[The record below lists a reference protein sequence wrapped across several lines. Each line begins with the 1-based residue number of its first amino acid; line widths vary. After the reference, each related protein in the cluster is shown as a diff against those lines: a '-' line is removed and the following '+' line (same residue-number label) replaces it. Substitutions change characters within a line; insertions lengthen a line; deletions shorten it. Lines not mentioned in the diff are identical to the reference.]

1 MKNKLTLQPKKAFT
15 LVELIV
21 VVTILAIIWTIWFV
35 SYTDYLSWVRD
46 TNRTVQL
53 ESIWDWL
60 KLSLT
65 RWRLPIPDDYIE
77 VKTSWDTIA
86 YQGYAW
92 EEVLKKIKYDKEG
105 KDPLDNTYFSYYATD
120 NRKNFQL
127 MALLE
132 ETNETVSLFKGEVLS
147 NDIDYADRQVKV
159 SWKKL
164 WILTGGWDNLNVP
177 VQEIWE
183 IKDNWELDIATT
195 PDEYISHIDDSD
207 KISWSW
213 SELIKSIY
221 NSSCKRILESSLDN
235 WDWVYKINPSGLDEF
250 EVYCDMSTDWGGWT
264 LVLKAYN
271 WDTNSFYNTEV
282 NKILENDSEL
292 NSNNNNLDK
301 SDFKWKWYMEVSWD
315 SLMAIDLSNNN
326 YFVSWNINNWNK
338 TLKDHIIDAQDWR
351 WEWWANW
358 CWIMLEDIKKY
369 NDDTKIW
376 NIPVEHFWL
385 MCTDDNKTSW
395 SSHSDDSVYFWFL
408 PRAAYWDESA
418 AHHSWI
424 WKWARDWWGDVYES
438 SNLVYSL
445 DSGIAILIR

>member
-195 PDEYISHIDDSD
+195 GEEYISHIDDID

-221 NSSCKRILESSLDN
+221 NSGCKRILESSLDN
-235 WDWVYKINPSGLDEF
+235 WDWIYKINPAGTEEF

-264 LVLKAYN
+264 KIEYSEDLEFKNYFSDGVDTWRYLNENFKLKLTKQRILDIQSISNEGKQLYIGDCYDIVHYYFSNGDNYN
-271 WDTNSFYNTEV
+271 YVFGFKFLNEEETNFGEEVYNTDIQV
-282 NKILENDSEL
+282 L
-292 NSNNNNLDK
+292 
-301 SDFKWKWYMEVSWD
+301 
-315 SLMAIDLSNNN
+315 
-326 YFVSWNINNWNK
+326 
-338 TLKDHIIDAQDWR
+338 QDD
-351 WEWWANW
+351 
-358 CWIMLEDIKKY
+358 CKY
-369 NDDTKIW
+369 NDNVNRQTIFEINDIRVPLINVK
-376 NIPVEHFWL
+376 
-385 MCTDDNKTSW
+385 
-395 SSHSDDSVYFWFL
+395 
-408 PRAAYWDESA
+408 
-418 AHHSWI
+418 
-424 WKWARDWWGDVYES
+424 
-438 SNLVYSL
+438 SL
-445 DSGIAILIR
+445 DNGQAYEKFGSLLTQNPAWLR

>member
-1 MKNKLTLQPKKAFT
+1 MKNKLKKAFT

-77 VKTSWDTIA
+77 VKTNWNTIA

-132 ETNETVSLFKGEVLS
+132 ETNETVSLYNRKEVLS

-195 PDEYISHIDDSD
+195 PEEYISHIDDSD
-207 KISWSW
+207 KISWDW

-235 WDWVYKINPSGLDEF
+235 WDWIYKINPGTEEF
-250 EVYCDMSTDWGGWT
+250 EVYCDMENYWITDFLMWEWDFKNGKDISTQSWS
-264 LVLKAYN
+264 N
-271 WDTNSFYNTEV
+271 PTNTIVNIESPVNSWYAIHQTSNSSAEYEVHFIDATKCKKNQVFRMRSWVADNSGTIFHHRFYDINQTSFYVDWNQYPSP
-282 NKILENDSEL
+282 NILEEKNIWWKTWKLEEV
-292 NSNNNNLDK
+292 
-301 SDFKWKWYMEVSWD
+301 KWV
-315 SLMAIDLSNNN
+315 LS
-326 YFVSWNINNWNK
+326 K
-338 TLKDHIIDAQDWR
+338 
-351 WEWWANW
+351 
-358 CWIMLEDIKKY
+358 
-369 NDDTKIW
+369 
-376 NIPVEHFWL
+376 
-385 MCTDDNKTSW
+385 
-395 SSHSDDSVYFWFL
+395 
-408 PRAAYWDESA
+408 
-418 AHHSWI
+418 
-424 WKWARDWWGDVYES
+424 DVYDFNWYIWYNAENPKDLYFTWVRLS
-438 SNLVYSL
+438 CLTE
-445 DSGIAILIR
+445 

>member
-65 RWRLPIPDDYIE
+65 KWRLPIPDDYIE

-132 ETNETVSLFKGEVLS
+132 ETGETVSLHNRREVLS

-195 PDEYISHIDDSD
+195 PEEYISHIDDID

-235 WDWVYKINPSGLDEF
+235 WDWIYKINPSWNDEF
-250 EVYCDMSTDWGGWT
+250 EVYCDMSTDGGGWQ
-264 LVLKAYN
+264 LVA
-271 WDTNSFYNTEV
+271 TNTWPV
-282 NKILENDSEL
+282 ND
-292 NSNNNNLDK
+292 
-301 SDFKWKWYMEVSWD
+301 Y
-315 SLMAIDLSNNN
+315 
-326 YFVSWNINNWNK
+326 NNWR
-338 TLKDHIIDAQDWR
+338 TTTRDQWWCPLKVFGENWACQTNWNRWEEWHHRYSDWR
-351 WEWWANW
+351 WISVLEPRFKNQ
-358 CWIMLEDIKKY
+358 IEDIMHNNITWY
-369 NDDTKIW
+369 PHSIENDLFI
-376 NIPVEHFWL
+376 NRSNVSWL
-385 MCTDDNKTSW
+385 DNKNCWNSRLMYWGHYNTISDVDIRYCGDNNNKDSRWHFIIDSSW
-395 SSHSDDSVYFWFL
+395 LNKWWWDWSRGYENIASSWF
-408 PRAAYWDESA
+408 
-418 AHHSWI
+418 
-424 WKWARDWWGDVYES
+424 
-438 SNLVYSL
+438 
-445 DSGIAILIR
+445 IR

>member
-1 MKNKLTLQPKKAFT
+1 MKNKLKKAFT

-65 RWRLPIPDDYIE
+65 KWRLPIPDDYIE
-77 VKTSWDTIA
+77 VKTNWDTIA
-86 YQGYAW
+86 YQWYAW

-132 ETNETVSLFKGEVLS
+132 ETNETVSLYNRKEVLS
-147 NDIDYADRQVKV
+147 NDIDYSDRQVKV

-164 WILTGGWDNLNVP
+164 WILTGDWDNLNVP
-177 VQEIWE
+177 VQEIW
-183 IKDNWELDIATT
+183 DVRDSWELDIATT
-195 PDEYISHIDDSD
+195 ADEYISHIDDND

-213 SELIKSIY
+213 IELIKSIY

-235 WDWVYKINPSGLDEF
+235 WDWVYKINPSWNDEF

-264 LVLKAYN
+264 
-271 WDTNSFYNTEV
+271 
-282 NKILENDSEL
+282 KIWYSEDLEFKQHFTSEGFKY
-292 NSNNNNLDK
+292 LDE
-301 SDFKWKWYMEVSWD
+301 DFKFELTNDRILDIQSISNEGKQTYVWD
-315 SLMAIDLSNNN
+315 CSGVVHYYYTNGNDYYSAFGFKFLNWEETNFWQEIYNID
-326 YFVSWNINNWNK
+326 IE
-338 TLKDHIIDAQDWR
+338 IPQDD
-351 WEWWANW
+351 
-358 CWIMLEDIKKY
+358 CKY
-369 NDDTKIW
+369 NDFVNRKTVFEIKDIRVPIINIKTKDNW
-376 NIPVEHFWL
+376 DNNERFGSSLTQNPAWL
-385 MCTDDNKTSW
+385 
-395 SSHSDDSVYFWFL
+395 
-408 PRAAYWDESA
+408 R
-418 AHHSWI
+418 
-424 WKWARDWWGDVYES
+424 
-438 SNLVYSL
+438 
-445 DSGIAILIR
+445 

>member
-1 MKNKLTLQPKKAFT
+1 MKNKLIIQLKKAFT

-77 VKTSWDTIA
+77 VKTNWDTIA
-86 YQGYAW
+86 YQWYAW

-132 ETNETVSLFKGEVLS
+132 ETNETVSLYNRREVLS

-195 PDEYISHIDDSD
+195 GEEYISHIDDID

-235 WDWVYKINPSGLDEF
+235 WDWIYKINPAGTEEF

-264 LVLKAYN
+264 VLAKTWDETSSTKEWECSKTLSITNLNEESSDYLVHCDLWQTEFLVNQVWDGWIVWISWWN
-271 WDTNSFYNTEV
+271 WEPNPNCAIEATKTWINNCTWSWNLETFTIKKVSDSIKPLNLACDWCWDRRIWRIWNNNSW
-282 NKILENDSEL
+282 
-292 NSNNNNLDK
+292 SNNYIYD
-301 SDFKWKWYMEVSWD
+301 
-315 SLMAIDLSNNN
+315 
-326 YFVSWNINNWNK
+326 
-338 TLKDHIIDAQDWR
+338 
-351 WEWWANW
+351 
-358 CWIMLEDIKKY
+358 
-369 NDDTKIW
+369 IW
-376 NIPVEHFWL
+376 NG
-385 MCTDDNKTSW
+385 SG
-395 SSHSDDSVYFWFL
+395 Y
-408 PRAAYWDESA
+408 
-418 AHHSWI
+418 WI
-424 WKWARDWWGDVYES
+424 WNRYQNTRNPTNGYTPGDNFFWYIWV
-438 SNLVYSL
+438 
-445 DSGIAILIR
+445 R

>member
-1 MKNKLTLQPKKAFT
+1 MKNKLTLQLKKAFT

-77 VKTSWDTIA
+77 VKTNWNTIA

-235 WDWVYKINPSGLDEF
+235 WDWIYKINPAGTEEF

-264 LVLKAYN
+264 LITRIIT
-271 WDTNSFYNTEV
+271 W
-282 NKILENDSEL
+282 L
-292 NSNNNNLDK
+292 N
-301 SDFKWKWYMEVSWD
+301 Y
-315 SLMAIDLSNNN
+315 
-326 YFVSWNINNWNK
+326 SWNIEMNNFSNSSTKHYWISRDIVNNLIYWEQTIRWYYKYYDTNLDVIQEMIYKLHNVRWNYASLYEEDK
-338 TLKDHIIDAQDWR
+338 IYILGQKSDTAFILNFNGDSWDDFREPLNSCWYGTTFDQYWYESSWWNFTDHLIPYFSVYDWCT
-351 WEWWANW
+351 WGIYNQWATVINSKQSSPY
-358 CWIMLEDIKKY
+358 D
-369 NDDTKIW
+369 
-376 NIPVEHFWL
+376 
-385 MCTDDNKTSW
+385 KTSW
-395 SSHSDDSVYFWFL
+395 SFQELYIKF
-408 PRAAYWDESA
+408 
-418 AHHSWI
+418 
-424 WKWARDWWGDVYES
+424 
-438 SNLVYSL
+438 
-445 DSGIAILIR
+445 